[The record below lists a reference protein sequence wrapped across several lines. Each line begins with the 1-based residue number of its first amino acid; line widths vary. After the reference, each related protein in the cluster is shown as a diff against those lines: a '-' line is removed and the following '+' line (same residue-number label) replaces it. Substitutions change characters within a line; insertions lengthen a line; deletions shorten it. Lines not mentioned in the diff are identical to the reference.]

1 MTLIESIKRRIPWVQ
16 EAAPAKLLGRP
27 IVKQT
32 TYAANTRER
41 NITPALLVED
51 RNVAPAIS
59 AIGGLSGLC
68 FSGFDWILKPLEEGN
83 EEAVEKK
90 IYQVLPEIKRL
101 DSQIGRVG
109 KARNVGTL
117 GLIRRS
123 FLEGYTFRQVVVEYA
138 TIRDGSWLNFADI
151 QILPGETFATMPPS
165 LAGQERYVADKI
177 LPGIVADSQ
186 DDDVKFYQSLG
197 MGKTQE
203 LDPENVLYIQD
214 NKIPDNT
221 SLIKAI
227 VPSIEAWKE
236 VRYDSMLTMHRV
248 GSPNQVAQLDARD
261 LVLLKDADLIGGPN
275 QPTLGDIKEYAED
288 IVQNQ
293 GIDRAQ
299 MSLAGMKLQYP
310 NVSIPINPW
319 EADALLRKEIM
330 DFFFHTDI
338 LQVTAQA
345 ISATTAPSKELLD
358 NHIAGERETYGQPFE
373 ALWNDW
379 LEWNGFDLVLE
390 LGWWNWAPKDQ
401 EAEKRAVRDDL
412 TAGII
417 TINEAREKNGHAPLS
432 EEPDDTGK
440 TERDLLYE
448 ELKARKGG
456 QSPVVSPE

>member
-16 EAAPAKLLGRP
+16 EAAPAELLGHP
-27 IVKQT
+27 IVRQT

-41 NITPALLVED
+41 NITPELLVED
-51 RNVAPAIS
+51 RNVAPVIS
-59 AIGGLSGLC
+59 ALGGLSGLC
-68 FSGFDWILKPLEEGN
+68 FPGFDFVLKPLEEGN
-83 EEAVEKK
+83 EDAVQKK
-90 IYQVLPEIKRL
+90 IDLVLPEIARI

-109 KARNVGTL
+109 KARAVGTL
-117 GLIRRS
+117 GLIRRA
-123 FLEGYTFRQVVVEYA
+123 FLEGYTFRQAILEYA
-138 TIRDGSWLNFADI
+138 TTRDGSWLNFSDI
-151 QILPGETFATMPPS
+151 QILPGETFAAMPPS
-165 LAGQERYVADKI
+165 LAGQDRYVADKI

-186 DDDVKFYQSLG
+186 DDVVKFYQSLG

-248 GSPNQVAQLDARD
+248 GAPNQVAQLDGREMAA
-261 LVLLKDADLIGGPN
+261 LVDANLVGGQN
-275 QPTLGDIKEYAED
+275 QPTLQSIQEYAED
-288 IVQNQ
+288 LVQNQ

-299 MSLAGMKLQYP
+299 LSLAGMKLQYP
-310 NVSIPINPW
+310 TIPIPINPW

-330 DFFFHTDI
+330 DYFFHTDV

-345 ISATTAPSKELLD
+345 ISATNAPSKELLD
-358 NHIAGERETYGQPFE
+358 NHIVGERETYGQPFE
-373 ALWNDW
+373 KLWNDW
-379 LEWNGFDLVLE
+379 LEWNGFDLKLE
-390 LGWWNWAPKDQ
+390 FAWWNWAPKDQ
-401 EAEKRAVRDDL
+401 EAEKKAVRDDL
-412 TAGII
+412 MAGII

-432 EEPDDTGK
+432 EEPDETGK
-440 TERDLLYE
+440 TERELLYE

-456 QSPVVSPE
+456 QSQSVPDS